1 MPRYYHATP
10 KENLPS
16 IMKDGIQAKFG
27 EVYCSTHEETS
38 ARWVCFTRMYSKEII
53 TLPFDRPNGDKRMD
67 IGTDHSPF
75 LTKILGVEEEGAS
88 FVSSE
93 PIPSEDIDWDSVIV
107 YQNPHYTKEAELQW
121 LKMMKQNKEIL
132 LKEGSKVMKGI
143 VGEEE

>member
-10 KENLPS
+10 KENLTS
-16 IMKDGIQAKFG
+16 IMKDGIQAQFG
-27 EVYCSTHEETS
+27 LVYCSTHEETS
-38 ARWVCFTRMYSKEII
+38 ARWVCFSRMHSKEIV
-53 TLPFDRPNGDKRMD
+53 TLPFDRPNGDKRMSL
-67 IGTDHSPF
+67 GTDHSPI

-93 PIPSEDIDWDSVIV
+93 SIPTEDIDWDGIMV

-121 LKMMKQNKEIL
+121 LKMMKENKKIL
-132 LKEGSKVMKGI
+132 LEAGSNAMKRL